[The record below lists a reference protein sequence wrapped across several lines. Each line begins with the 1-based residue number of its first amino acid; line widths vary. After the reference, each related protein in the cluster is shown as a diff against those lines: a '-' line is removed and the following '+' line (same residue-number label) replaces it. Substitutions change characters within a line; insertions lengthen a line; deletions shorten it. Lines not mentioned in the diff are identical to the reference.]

1 MKSNAA
7 KSLWWALKLQFGKSK
22 GYFAWTIVNSIYDG
36 IGSVLFVYASAKF
49 LAAVALIAT
58 KHTGGGQAY
67 LWLGIMIFLEIFG
80 TVMGAINRL
89 VDKKLQNQMEINL
102 NTLFME
108 KMYELSQEQFDDQ
121 TFNTKLARAREAMSS
136 MWRTISELSWMIS
149 SVVRFVS
156 SIGAI
161 LVVAPLVGLVIIVM
175 IIPVTMLRMYQN
187 KFYEALNKKVEPI
200 DRVAFRTRWMLMDP
214 NTMPE
219 IRLMT
224 AFKRLIQ
231 AWRSHTERAQNV
243 IYDADVKM
251 MPADVG
257 TDVIEPVVSVGATLY
272 FLKLLIAGTI
282 GLERF
287 IFLRGLLEQASNS
300 ASSIVNSARGLHE
313 TATYLK
319 ELHEIYYTEP
329 SVPNGT
335 QVIDGP
341 LTIEFKDVT
350 FAYPRTKKPVL
361 DAVSFLIV
369 PGSKLALVG
378 ENGAGKSTLIKLLL
392 RQYLPTSGTITV
404 NGIDIKD
411 VEQKSYYDAISN
423 LSQDF
428 LVVDHLSIEDNLLM
442 GLDRKVDQK
451 AVTQATDMVGATKF
465 ITALPHKYQQR
476 LDPSFDDGT
485 GLSGGQLQRLGVAR
499 ALLREGDMLILD
511 EPTSAIDA
519 KAEYMIFNNIYK
531 SHGQKTTLI
540 VSHRFSTVRKADKII
555 VMESGKITEYGSH
568 EELLQHGG
576 LYKEMFEAQAEGY
589 R

>member
-7 KSLWWALKLQFGKSK
+7 KSLWWALKLQLSRSK

-36 IGSVLFVYASAKF
+36 IGSVLHVYAGAKF
-49 LAAVALIAT
+49 LAAVALIAP
-58 KHTGGGQAY
+58 KHAGAGQAY
-67 LWLGIMIFLEIFG
+67 LWLGVMIFLEVFG
-80 TVMGAINRL
+80 LAIGAINRL
-89 VDKKLQNQMEINL
+89 IDKKIQNQLEITL

-108 KMYELSQEQFDDQ
+108 KMYELSQEQFDNQ
-121 TFNTKLARAREAMSS
+121 TFNTKLARAREAMNS
-136 MWRTISELSWMIS
+136 MWRTVSELSWMIS
-149 SVVRFVS
+149 SVVRFIS

-161 LVVAPLVGLVIIVM
+161 LVVAPVVGLVIIVM
-175 IIPVTMLRMYQN
+175 TIPVTLLRMYQN
-187 KFYEALNKKVEPI
+187 RFYEALNKKVEPI

-219 IRLMT
+219 VRLMT

-231 AWRSHTERAQNV
+231 AWQSHTEKSQKV

-251 MPADVG
+251 MPADVA
-257 TDVIEPVVSVGATLY
+257 TDVVEPLVGVGATIY
-272 FLKLLIAGTI
+272 FLRLLVAGTI

-300 ASSIVNSARGLHE
+300 AASIVSSVRSLHE

-319 ELHEIYYTEP
+319 DLHEIYYTDA

-335 QVIDGP
+335 QVIEGA
-341 LTIEFKDVT
+341 LTIEFKNVT

-361 DAVSFLIV
+361 DNISFLIV

-404 NGIDIKD
+404 NGVDIQD
-411 VEQKSYYDAISN
+411 VEQKSYYEAISN

-428 LVVDHLSIEDNLLM
+428 LVVDHLTIEDNLLM
-442 GLDRKVDQK
+442 GLDKKVEQK
-451 AVTQATDMVGATKF
+451 EIHEAVEMVGATKF
-465 ITALPHKYQQR
+465 INALPHKFQQR

-499 ALLREGDMLILD
+499 ALLRQGDMLILD

-568 EELLQHGG
+568 EELLKHGG